1 MTNAENVD
9 QPEDSRMSVPE
20 AYQRPQLRYRRFG
33 GGYRR
38 EDVELALA
46 ELRLTLRQLDND
58 IESLRGRNRELEG
71 ELANARSQVELYRA
85 KEQELTQTMAA
96 ALRRAT
102 EIEDNAGAR
111 AREIVSQAEEDAAR
125 IRADATRRIEETNSR
140 FNELLRLKSNL
151 LDAMRGIVG
160 DFDRAISR
168 AERGEQPFP
177 GAPLDPSEP
186 VPAAAYAVPH
196 RPSDVPPVTPSPT
209 PPPVPPPAESQG
221 EEEQLFETRVELD
234 VGPFADFAALSAFE
248 RSLVRLAKV
257 EDVYVRRFADD
268 RALIE
273 LTLSEPAPLL
283 QTMRETFPYS
293 IDVRSANRTRLVVNV
308 TAQQTTG
315 AR

>member
-1 MTNAENVD
+1 MTNTENVD
-9 QPEDSRMSVPE
+9 QPNDSRSSVPE
-20 AYQRPQLRYRRFG
+20 PYQRPQLRYRRFG

-58 IESLRGRNRELEG
+58 IETLRGRNRELEG
-71 ELANARSQVELYRA
+71 ELANARSQVEFYRA
-85 KEQELTQTMAA
+85 KEQELMQTMAA

-102 EIEDNAGAR
+102 EIEDNAGGR
-111 AREIVSQAEEDAAR
+111 AREIIAQAEEDAAR
-125 IRADATRRIEETNSR
+125 IRADSTRRIEETNSR
-140 FNELLRLKSNL
+140 FNELLRMKSNL
-151 LDAMRGIVG
+151 LDAMRGIIG
-160 DFDRAISR
+160 DFDRAVSR

-177 GAPLDPSEP
+177 GAPADPVEP
-186 VPAAAYAVPH
+186 VPAAAFAVPYQ
-196 RPSDVPPVTPSPT
+196 PAAV
-209 PPPVPPPAESQG
+209 PPPVSPSPVPPASPADTQSG
-221 EEEQLFETRVELD
+221 EGQLFETRLELD

-248 RSLVRLAKV
+248 RSLVHLPKV
-257 EDVYVRRFADD
+257 EDVYVRRLADD

-283 QTMRETFPYS
+283 QTMREALPYS

-308 TAQQTTG
+308 TAQQPTG

>member
-1 MTNAENVD
+1 MTNAESVD
-9 QPEDSRMSVPE
+9 QPKDSRMSVPE
-20 AYQRPQLRYRRFG
+20 PYQRPQLRYRRFG

-58 IESLRGRNRELEG
+58 IETLRGRSRELEG
-71 ELANARSQVELYRA
+71 ELANARSQVEFYRA

-96 ALRRAT
+96 ALRRST

-111 AREIVSQAEEDAAR
+111 AREIVAQAEEDAAR
-125 IRADATRRIEETNSR
+125 IRADATRRTEETNSR
-140 FNELLRLKSNL
+140 FNELLRMKSNL

-177 GAPLDPSEP
+177 GAPPDPTEP
-186 VPAAAYAVPH
+186 VPTAAYVVPYEAPAVP
-196 RPSDVPPVTPSPT
+196 PASPSPA
-209 PPPVPPPAESQG
+209 PPTGSAQPQG
-221 EEEQLFETRVELD
+221 GAEQLFETRVELD
-234 VGPFADFAALSAFE
+234 VGPFADFATLSAFE
-248 RSLVRLAKV
+248 RSLVHLAKV
-257 EDVYVRRFADD
+257 EDVYVRRLADD

-283 QTMRETFPYS
+283 QTMRETLPYS

-308 TAQQTTG
+308 TAQQPTG